1 MKLVLA
7 QNLGKFAQLYDPNTV
22 YDRFLP
28 MFFKFCNENV
38 VQVSSGAA
46 PSLVYILEKFQDNT

>member
-7 QNLGKFAQLYDPNTV
+7 QNLGKLAALFEPDIV

-28 MFFKFCNENV
+28 MFFKFCNETV
-38 VQVSSGAA
+38 V
-46 PSLVYILEKFQDNT
+46 